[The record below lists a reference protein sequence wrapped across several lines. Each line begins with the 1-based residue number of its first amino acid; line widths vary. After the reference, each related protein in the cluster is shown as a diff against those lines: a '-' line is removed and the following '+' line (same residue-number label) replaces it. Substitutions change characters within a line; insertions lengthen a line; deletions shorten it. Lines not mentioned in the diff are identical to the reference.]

1 MSVGAFTGRGKL
13 WKFAATDRD
22 LGLLWMRLDKSN
34 AGKVDLTSRSTV
46 DSCVTCPAQLMEM
59 EKSLLL
65 SLPLLLIRTCW
76 PFTLTREDVFL
87 KMLQFHTGPF

>member
-22 LGLLWMRLDKSN
+22 LGLFRMRLDKLN
-34 AGKVDLTSRSTV
+34 AGKVDLTTRSTV

-59 EKSLLL
+59 EKRGHAGHLH
-65 SLPLLLIRTCW
+65 
-76 PFTLTREDVFL
+76 LTREDVFL
-87 KMLQFHTGPF
+87 KNLTVSHGSLLKR